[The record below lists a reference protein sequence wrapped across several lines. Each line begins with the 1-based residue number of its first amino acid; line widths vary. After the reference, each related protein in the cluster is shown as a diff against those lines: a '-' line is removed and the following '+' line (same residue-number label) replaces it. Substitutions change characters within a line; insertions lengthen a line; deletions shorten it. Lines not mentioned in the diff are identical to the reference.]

1 MIAPASDQLAEEF
14 GITNATVI
22 ALVTSIFVLAYGT
35 LCVHC
40 LVCVVCLTTFHSAGA
55 AYFGPAERN
64 LRPFT
69 STPTGKLM
77 VFR

>member
-14 GITNATVI
+14 GITSETVI

-40 LVCVVCLTTFHSAGA
+40 SVCVVCLTIV
-55 AYFGPAERN
+55 PQRWD
-64 LRPFT
+64 P
-69 STPTGKLM
+69 
-77 VFR
+77 